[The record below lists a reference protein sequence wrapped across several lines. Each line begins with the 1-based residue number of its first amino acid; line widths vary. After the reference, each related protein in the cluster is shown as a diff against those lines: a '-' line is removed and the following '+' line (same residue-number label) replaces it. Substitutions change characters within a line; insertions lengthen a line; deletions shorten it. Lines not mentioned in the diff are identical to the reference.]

1 LDADEAIDELTGTFV
16 PAANWLSSPEDY
28 AMSCFSLDFM
38 ERVCIL
44 VVICMGLWAIIKL
57 FLPFLM
63 AHLPPLVVQII
74 NIVIWVVIAIIC
86 IVIIFALLSC
96 LVGAMGG
103 LGGLSHPF
111 R

>member
-1 LDADEAIDELTGTFV
+1 M
-16 PAANWLSSPEDY
+16 N
-28 AMSCFSLDFM
+28 CFSLDFW

-44 VVICMGLWAIIKL
+44 IVICIGLWSIIKL

-63 AHLPPLVVQII
+63 SHLPALVVSII

-86 IVIIFALLSC
+86 IIIIFGLLSC

-103 LGGLSHPF
+103 IGVLSHPF